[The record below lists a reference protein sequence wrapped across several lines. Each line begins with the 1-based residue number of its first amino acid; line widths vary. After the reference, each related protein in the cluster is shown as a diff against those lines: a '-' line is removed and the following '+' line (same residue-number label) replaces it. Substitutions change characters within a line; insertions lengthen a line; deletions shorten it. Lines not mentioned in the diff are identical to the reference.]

1 MILFSCCGHCRR
13 QGLFIEKTTF
23 TDMLKKKTTG
33 LKALL
38 AALMLGMAATSCR
51 APKDVTYFND
61 FQAGDQKELS
71 SVKDITVRPDDR
83 LSILVVSKDAQLM
96 SLFNLPVVSQRVG
109 QPGITSS
116 MARSSNDVAS
126 YVVDRYGDI
135 QFPVLG
141 TIHIGGMRR
150 AEVADY
156 IATELKSRNLV
167 KDPVVVVDFLNHG
180 VTVLGE
186 VNRPGRVTFDRD
198 RFTLLD
204 AIAGA
209 GDLTIQGQ
217 RRDVLVTRMDENGR
231 QTAYRVDLTDAEQTM
246 QSPVF
251 YLQQDDVVYVAPN
264 DVRKR
269 QTTANGNAPLTP
281 SFWISIASLATTVAV
296 LIVK

>member
-1 MILFSCCGHCRR
+1 M
-13 QGLFIEKTTF
+13 
-23 TDMLKKKTTG
+23 TG
-33 LKALL
+33 VKALM
-38 AALMLGMAATSCR
+38 AALLMGMAVTSCR
-51 APKDVTYFND
+51 APKDVTYFKD
-61 FQAGDQKELS
+61 LTSGAQKELS
-71 SVKDITVRPDDR
+71 SVNDITVRPDDR

-109 QPGITSS
+109 QPGVTSS
-116 MARSSNDVAS
+116 YSNNNDVAS

-141 TIHIGGMRR
+141 TIHLGGMRR

-167 KDPVVVVDFLNHG
+167 KDPVVVVDFLNNG
-180 VTVLGE
+180 VVVLGE
-186 VNRPGRVTFDRD
+186 VNRPGRVNFDRD

-217 RRDVLVTRMDENGR
+217 RKDVLVTRTDENGH
-231 QTAYRVDLTDAEQTM
+231 QTSYRVDLTDAEQTM
-246 QSPVF
+246 QSPVY
-251 YLQQDDVVYVAPN
+251 YLQQNDVVYVSPN

-281 SFWISIASLATTVAV
+281 SFWISIASLATTIAV

>member
-1 MILFSCCGHCRR
+1 
-13 QGLFIEKTTF
+13 
-23 TDMLKKKTTG
+23 MLKGKMTG
-33 LKALL
+33 VKALM
-38 AALMLGMAATSCR
+38 AALLMGMAVTSCR

-61 FQAGDQKELS
+61 LTSGAQKELS
-71 SVKDITVRPDDR
+71 SVNDITVRPDDR

-109 QPGITSS
+109 QPGVTSS
-116 MARSSNDVAS
+116 YSNNNDVAS

-135 QFPVLG
+135 QFPVRG

-150 AEVADY
+150 GEVADY

-167 KDPVVVVDFLNHG
+167 KDPVVVVDFLNNG
-180 VTVLGE
+180 VVVLGE

-209 GDLTIQGQ
+209 GGLTIQGQ
-217 RRDVLVTRMDENGR
+217 RKDVLVTRTDENGH
-231 QTAYRVDLTDAEQTM
+231 QTSYRVDLTDAEQTM
-246 QSPVF
+246 QSPVY
-251 YLQQDDVVYVAPN
+251 YLQQNDVVYVSPN

-281 SFWISIASLATTVAV
+281 SFWISIASLATTIAV

>member
-1 MILFSCCGHCRR
+1 
-13 QGLFIEKTTF
+13 
-23 TDMLKKKTTG
+23 MLKGKMTG
-33 LKALL
+33 VKALM
-38 AALMLGMAATSCR
+38 AALLMGMTVTSCR

-61 FQAGDQKELS
+61 LTSGAQKELS

-109 QPGITSS
+109 QPGVTSS
-116 MARSSNDVAS
+116 YSNNNDVAS

-167 KDPVVVVDFLNHG
+167 KDPVVVVDFLNNG
-180 VTVLGE
+180 VVVLGE
-186 VNRPGRVTFDRD
+186 VNRPGRVNFDRD

-217 RRDVLVTRMDENGR
+217 RKDVLVTRTDENGH
-231 QTAYRVDLTDAEQTM
+231 QTSYRVDLTDAEQTM
-246 QSPVF
+246 QSPVY
-251 YLQQDDVVYVAPN
+251 YLQQNDVVYVSPN

-281 SFWISIASLATTVAV
+281 SFWISIASLATTIAV

>member
-1 MILFSCCGHCRR
+1 
-13 QGLFIEKTTF
+13 
-23 TDMLKKKTTG
+23 MLKEKMTG
-33 LKALL
+33 VKALM
-38 AALMLGMAATSCR
+38 AALLMGMAVTSCR

-61 FQAGDQKELS
+61 LTSGAQKELS

-116 MARSSNDVAS
+116 MTRSSNDVAS

-167 KDPVVVVDFLNHG
+167 KDPVVVVDFLNNG
-180 VTVLGE
+180 VVVLGE
-186 VNRPGRVTFDRD
+186 VNRPGRVNFDRD

-217 RRDVLVTRMDENGR
+217 RKDVLVTRTDENGH
-231 QTAYRVDLTDAEQTM
+231 QTSYRVDLTDAEQTM
-246 QSPVF
+246 QSPVY
-251 YLQQDDVVYVAPN
+251 YLQQNDVVYVSPN

-281 SFWISIASLATTVAV
+281 SFWISIASLATTIAV